1 MIKLTDIRGQRGLD
15 EELFFLYDDTVET
28 KTRFV
33 SFMGKN
39 SRFDLAILRTD
50 RYYGKSLVLD
60 IQSNRFAIIGQDDLD
75 EPGYLEHAYE
85 LSKEDA
91 GELREFL
98 YETI

>member
-1 MIKLTDIRGQRGLD
+1 MIKLTDIRGGGGLD

-33 SFMGKN
+33 SFMGEN
-39 SRFDLAILRTD
+39 SRFDLAIMRTD

-60 IQSNRFAIIGQDDLD
+60 IQSNRFAIIGQDDLN

-91 GELREFL
+91 QQLREFL